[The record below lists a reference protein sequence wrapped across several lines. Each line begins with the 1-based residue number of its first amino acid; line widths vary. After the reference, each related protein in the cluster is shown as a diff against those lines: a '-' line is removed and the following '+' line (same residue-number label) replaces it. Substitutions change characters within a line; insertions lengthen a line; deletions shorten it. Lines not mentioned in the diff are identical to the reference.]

1 MTLYHKWPNGVSNL
15 ASPMPSNFSCL
26 FLRVISLCQKHLC
39 VIGTI
44 GLNFL
49 VVLDD
54 VTADA
59 LSGKGITVA
68 EGGAD

>member
-1 MTLYHKWPNGVSNL
+1 MVLPEGIFSSNWAADEPAVEL
-15 ASPMPSNFSCL
+15 A
-26 FLRVISLCQKHLC
+26 RVPVTLC

-59 LSGKGITVA
+59 LSDKVRYFIKGY
-68 EGGAD
+68 